1 VLGLMGSIGN
11 HREMF
16 GVIGFLESYAFSRSG
31 EAPTAR
37 KAIS

>member
-1 VLGLMGSIGN
+1 MSGLMGAIGN
-11 HREMF
+11 LREMF
-16 GVIGFLESYAFSRSG
+16 GVIGVLKSYAFSRSG